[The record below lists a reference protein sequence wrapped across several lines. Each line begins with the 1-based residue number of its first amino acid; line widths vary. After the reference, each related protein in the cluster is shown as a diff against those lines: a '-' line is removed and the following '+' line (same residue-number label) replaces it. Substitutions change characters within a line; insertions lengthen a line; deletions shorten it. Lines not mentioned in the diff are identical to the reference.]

1 MTLGK
6 VFTTARGERAVVRL
20 ADGTIVT
27 LAPASQLREAADYN
41 NRSRTVDLDGEAL
54 FDVVHDV
61 ARPFTVRAQRAVI
74 RDVGTRF
81 VVDAYGDRP
90 SVSVVVTAGRVA
102 LSVAPSA
109 HAPPSTLPTTELVP
123 GDRAVVADARIRAVD
138 HGADTVA
145 LMGWVDGEVRVRDTP
160 LADVAASL
168 SRWYDVDVRVA
179 DPALGAR
186 HVSVSFG
193 HEQLDNVL
201 DGLAAAL
208 DVSWERHAG
217 AVVLTA
223 RPPTPLL
230 R

>member
-41 NRSRTVDLDGEAL
+41 NRSRT
-54 FDVVHDV
+54 VHDV

>member
-145 LMGWVDGEVRVRDTP
+145 FMGWVDGEVRVRDTP

-193 HEQLDNVL
+193 NEQLDNVL

-223 RPPTPLL
+223 RPPTQLL